1 MENIA
6 LKLLSRSHNV
16 IVTIKNIV
24 GRSDTR
30 KKAEYAVRLINLA
43 RQHNLLQEANMLVKV
58 YNIKLS
64 RIELVTEAIYNAF
77 KNSFYMRYML

>member
-1 MENIA
+1 
-6 LKLLSRSHNV
+6 
-16 IVTIKNIV
+16 
-24 GRSDTR
+24 
-30 KKAEYAVRLINLA
+30 
-43 RQHNLLQEANMLVKV
+43 MLVKV

>member
-16 IVTIKNIV
+16 LMTIKNIV

-43 RQHNLLQEANMLVKV
+43 KQHNLL
-58 YNIKLS
+58 
-64 RIELVTEAIYNAF
+64 
-77 KNSFYMRYML
+77 